1 MKKNVEMF
9 YGISLQ
15 EFQQKLIYLLEMSFV
30 FVKFSDRQLK
40 SLNFWSRILLLI
52 IKSSFKAKIRQEEQ
66 SINLNYQTSN

>member
-1 MKKNVEMF
+1 MF